1 MTGSSEHTRGCV
13 VWLTGPPSAG
23 KSTLSRVLGAEVAAQ
38 GRRVEVLDGDELR
51 ARLCKDLGFSRED
64 RDENVRRT
72 AYLAG
77 LLERHGVIV
86 LVALISP
93 YRAARD
99 EARAA
104 IPNFLEVYVRCST
117 EECIRR
123 DVKGLYAK
131 ALAGKIT
138 SFTGVS
144 DPYEPPLHPDVV
156 VETDRETIEASA
168 AKILDALSERGH
180 LAGRPSEVRHG

>member
-1 MTGSSEHTRGCV
+1 MTGSSEHPRGCV

-23 KSTLSRVLGAEVAAQ
+23 KSTLASRLAAELAVQ
-38 GRRVEVLDGDELR
+38 GRRVERLDGDEVR
-51 ARLCKDLGFSRED
+51 ARLCTDLGFSRQD

-99 EARAA
+99 AARAG
-104 IPNFLEVYVRCST
+104 IPNFLEVHVRCST
-117 EECIRR
+117 AECIRR

-131 ALAGKIT
+131 ALAGDLP

-144 DPYEPPLHPDVV
+144 DPYEPPLHPEVV
-156 VETDRETIEASA
+156 VETDRESVEESA
-168 AKILDALSERGH
+168 AKILDALWERG
-180 LAGRPSEVRHG
+180 LADRPSEVRHG